1 MALPLTAVKNEPF
14 DLHNGMMTPPSS
26 RGARLYLFTLAPPPP
41 APRRDYLEHKVERT
55 LLLKEERAVSTSAV
69 AAVGAT
75 GLRHRGGAAAA
86 TAAAAGGPSTSGEGK
101 HANTVSLT
109 ASSAAAL

>member
-1 MALPLTAVKNEPF
+1 M
-14 DLHNGMMTPPSS
+14 
-26 RGARLYLFTLAPPPP
+26 
-41 APRRDYLEHKVERT
+41 ERT

-86 TAAAAGGPSTSGEGK
+86 TAAAGGPSASGEGK
-101 HANTVSLT
+101 HAITVSLA
-109 ASSAAAL
+109 ASTAAL